1 MLIFADNIRYLR
13 TGREKSQQ
21 QVATDLQI
29 QRDRYAK
36 YEGNKADPPLE
47 VLQKIARYYHVSID
61 ILLSVDL
68 RKVPLDELL
77 KLEDNRILL
86 PVKTDLK
93 GENVIEIVPHKARMG
108 YAMGYADPEFIES
121 LQHISLPF
129 LRNGKFR
136 AFPGSGDSMPPHK
149 DSSFIIGRY
158 VEQLGDVR
166 DGKTYILV
174 TRNEGIVYKRLNKN
188 GKNAMVALSDNSAYK
203 PYEIKYSEILEIW
216 EYACSIAM
224 EEYDPDDLNPETIKG
239 MLQDLRNELR
249 EIKQLKS
256 K

>member
-93 GENVIEIVPHKARMG
+93 GENVIEIVPHRARMG

-188 GKNAMVALSDNSAYK
+188 GKNAMVALSDNPAYK